1 MFVDS
6 DWDKKVFNS
15 NLSKEREV
23 ESEQEVVLEEEGV
36 ECLESSTR
44 GQKRQTEK
52 EQETNKKRKVEA
64 KSGLIWGE
72 QMAHL
77 SFSTALGR

>member
-1 MFVDS
+1 MDS

-44 GQKRQTEK
+44 GQKRQTEDQ
-52 EQETNKKRKVEA
+52 QEE
-64 KSGLIWGE
+64 KSRS
-72 QMAHL
+72 QVR
-77 SFSTALGR
+77 SDLGRADGTNICNI